1 MEQPMDQMTGELSE
15 TGATKGPRREHIGRR
30 TAFWLAWSLWLLVIL
45 LNVLG
50 FGLKLANDSLSTRE
64 WLGHHLTAA
73 PFLAFATVGA
83 VIITRRAGNRI
94 GWLCWAIGFTFIFSF
109 LGSPDV
115 WAALAANEH
124 RSSTWALLPLLA
136 NIAWLGTLLGLLPFL
151 ILLFPTGRL
160 LSRRWRPVAWALGL
174 VVGLYLS
181 ARLLTPGPI
190 DPRLAG
196 NPQNPLGVESAEGLL
211 QLVQTLSGVA
221 APILILAVL
230 ASVVVRF
237 RRARGEERQQLKW
250 FTVAV
255 AAELVLTPGLGA
267 VAEQVAPVLG
277 ELVVFPVSLSLIPIA
292 IGIAV
297 LKYRLYDIDR
307 IINRTLV
314 YGLLTVLLGA
324 IYTAGV
330 FGLGQLL
337 NPVTGESALAVA
349 ASTLA
354 VAALFQPARR
364 RIQTTVDRRFNRR
377 KYNAATTI
385 QAFSTRLRDQVDLD
399 TLASELLAVVD
410 QTMEPTLVWVWLRP
424 SSPSSSGTLGNQARP
439 APWVY

>member
-1 MEQPMDQMTGELSE
+1 
-15 TGATKGPRREHIGRR
+15 
-30 TAFWLAWSLWLLVIL
+30 
-45 LNVLG
+45 
-50 FGLKLANDSLSTRE
+50 
-64 WLGHHLTAA
+64 
-73 PFLAFATVGA
+73 

-109 LGSPDV
+109 FGSPDV
-115 WAALAANEH
+115 WATLAANEH

-151 ILLFPTGRL
+151 VLLFPTGRL

-174 VVGLYLS
+174 VIGLYLT

-196 NPQNPLGVESAEGLL
+196 NPQNPLGVESTEGLL
-211 QLVQTLSGVA
+211 QLVQTLTGVA

-255 AAELVLTPGLGA
+255 AAELVLTPGVGA

-297 LKYRLYDIDR
+297 LRYRLYDIDR

-337 NPVTGESALAVA
+337 NPVAGESALAVA

-354 VAALFQPARR
+354 VAALFQPLRR
-364 RIQTTVDRRFNRR
+364 RIQAIVDRRFNRR
-377 KYNAATTI
+377 RYDAAKTI
-385 QAFSTRLRDQVDLD
+385 EAFSARLRDQLDLD
-399 TLASELLAVVD
+399 TLTSELLAIVD
-410 QTMEPTLVWVWLRP
+410 QTTEPTRASLWLRP
-424 SSPSSSGTLGNQARP
+424 SAPGSSGTPHREARP
-439 APWVY
+439 TTWAY